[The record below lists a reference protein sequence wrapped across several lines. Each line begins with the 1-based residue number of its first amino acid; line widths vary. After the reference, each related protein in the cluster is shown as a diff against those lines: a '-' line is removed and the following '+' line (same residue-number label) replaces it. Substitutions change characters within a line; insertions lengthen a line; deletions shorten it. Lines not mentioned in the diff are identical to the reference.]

1 MTQSPV
7 DNRPTHP
14 LDAPFVVCGALM
26 LAAMFC
32 PIQFWLVRQIAA
44 PPVNVRAVYLDGA
57 TDMCLAIARDAE
69 IPEAQRGPVCAE
81 RVAGL
86 E

>member
-14 LDAPFVVCGALM
+14 FDPIAAVGLAFVVLVF
-26 LAAMFC
+26 LC
-32 PIQFWLVRQIAA
+32 PLQFWLVRQIAA

-81 RVAGL
+81 RVSGL